1 MDVLFLRLYKTGGQ
15 PGHII
20 DRDVIAW
27 TTTEVAEGPDEK
39 LK

>member
-1 MDVLFLRLYKTGGQ
+1 MDVLFLRLYKTGGR
-15 PGHII
+15 PARTR